1 MVSRVLKNEHQQL
14 ITPTTPWA
22 GKQCLCVLKERGG
35 CSPQPTTYP
44 EIVGFLQNST
54 PLENNTL
61 LVYPQH
67 LPKETWRSPPSYT
80 YRMSE
85 ASRAWGGGGAAEA
98 VGEPGVVLSVI
109 HVAVADRLGLS
120 LEGPWAQ
127 DPLVPS
133 CFLSGPS
140 CRVLFSQAMRFK
152 GPAELHGCRF
162 PVNRP
167 ILASPPPPLQ
177 SHPPPTPR
185 RAISHVVYAPCRIQ
199 WIVYEVG
206 LFSKHRSRFLGMLL

>member
-1 MVSRVLKNEHQQL
+1 MTDLVPILWTNFEKVTMAQSFLLQRDRKKKNDKSRERKEKAIKERETLRCFLPNSYENFLGARIEAMVSRVLKNEHQQL

-22 GKQCLCVLKERGG
+22 SKQCLCVLKERGG

-85 ASRAWGGGGAAEA
+85 ASRAWGGGGAA
-98 VGEPGVVLSVI
+98 
-109 HVAVADRLGLS
+109 
-120 LEGPWAQ
+120 
-127 DPLVPS
+127 
-133 CFLSGPS
+133 
-140 CRVLFSQAMRFK
+140 
-152 GPAELHGCRF
+152 
-162 PVNRP
+162 
-167 ILASPPPPLQ
+167 
-177 SHPPPTPR
+177 
-185 RAISHVVYAPCRIQ
+185 
-199 WIVYEVG
+199 
-206 LFSKHRSRFLGMLL
+206 